1 MIVMKC
7 LCFQVAGGEQKSL
20 YKKMAREGGAS
31 DIVAL
36 SPPSTNYNYLSKST
50 DSSDGGDYLTADNLE
65 MFVVS
70 RKTLFNLV
78 TTLNLS
84 FYPDYD
90 FSDAKSHEFARAPS
104 LSHVWAEIDSRLGLS
119 PLYNKGL
126 RFVWFLGDVKSIR
139 LPLTIVFGSKSRSR
153 LWEEID
159 REIGGLRNAEIYTY
173 KSDLTSDPFSDP
185 GCGWYFNFFF
195 YNVKLK
201 RIVFFTCRAIRYIV
215 YTIDWLFAYLIQ
227 AYNPFF

>member
-1 MIVMKC
+1 MVSNLEIGDWRINGRIESYSCK
-7 LCFQVAGGEQKSL
+7 VAGGEQKSL

-31 DIVAL
+31 EIVAL
-36 SPPSTNYNYLSKST
+36 SPPSSNCSYLSKSA

-65 MFVVS
+65 MFVIS

-90 FSDAKSHEFARAPS
+90 FSDAKSHEFSRAPS

-126 RFVWFLGDVKSIR
+126 
-139 LPLTIVFGSKSRSR
+139 RSR

-173 KSDLTSDPFSDP
+173 KSDLTSDPFSDS

-201 RIVFFTCRAIRYIV
+201 RIVFFTCRAISPNCS
-215 YTIDWLFAYLIQ
+215 TSEDSEFAMDEDDE
-227 AYNPFF
+227 